1 MKKGE
6 RLNELI
12 RNSSFKNVNQLSKA
26 TNVPYTTIK
35 SFIERD
41 LEKASTDS
49 LLKIARV
56 LGVTLDYLV
65 DDNPQTSE
73 FISDYQYPCYPSVS
87 AGLPI
92 GIDGITEQESELIT
106 IPDFLMGKYAG
117 DKAIY
122 FTRTNGDSMN
132 KVMPHNTLIAVKS
145 QVELHELKDNDIVV
159 YRNHGEYA
167 VKRFIKT
174 EKELIFRP
182 DSTDGSFRDDVVYI
196 ENADDLTISGKVVMW
211 NVLVD

>member
-1 MKKGE
+1 MNIGQRIKEVRESQGIT
-6 RLNELI
+6 LLQVANE
-12 RNSSFKNVNQLSKA
+12 
-26 TNVPYTTIK
+26 
-35 SFIERD
+35 
-41 LEKASTDS
+41 
-49 LLKIARV
+49 
-56 LGVTLDYLV
+56 LGVTEATVQRYESGNIKNLKLDTITKIAIFLNVDPAYLMGWKNTK
-65 DDNPQTSE
+65 DNLSMK
-73 FISDYQYPCYPSVS
+73 SNYPLYPAIS

-117 DKAIY
+117 NKSIY

-182 DSTDGSFRDDVVYI
+182 DSTDGSFRDDVVYVDDA
-196 ENADDLTISGKVVMW
+196 NDLTISGKVVMW
-211 NVLVD
+211 NVLMD